1 MKIVLAPN
9 AFKESLTAPEAA
21 RAMRRGLRRALPEAE
36 LVEFPVA
43 DGGDGVGEVL
53 RRSMGGS
60 STRHRVTGPLGEPL
74 EARCVRLKSGEA
86 RTFVIEMAE
95 ASGLKHVPPAKRNPL
110 KTTTRGL
117 GELIGIALH
126 KGAERIVIGLGGSA
140 TIDGGAGMAQA
151 LGFELLDAH
160 GRSIPDGGEGLFKL
174 HRIVPPDDGETLSSV
189 EVVGLCDVKNPLLG
203 GQGAAAVFGP
213 QKGATPTMVQRLEDG
228 LGRLAECMKRD
239 LKVKVTRIEGAGAAG
254 GLGAGL
260 LGFLGAELRPGA
272 DWILDATGF
281 DRALEGADWVIT
293 GEGRLDAQT
302 LEDKAPA
309 VVARRAAARG
319 VPTLALAGSVDSRF
333 RKSKAGRELF
343 AMCHSIMDGP
353 MEMDEAMARAAEL
366 MESAAFEIGMLI
378 GTGG

>member
-21 RAMRRGLRRALPEAE
+21 RAMRRGLRRSLPEAE

-60 STRHRVTGPLGEPL
+60 SIRHRVTGPLGAPV
-74 EARCVRLKSGEA
+74 EARCIRLKEGGV

-95 ASGLKHVPPAKRNPL
+95 TSGLRHVPRAKRNPL

-117 GELIGIALH
+117 GELIRIALQQ
-126 KGAERIVIGLGGSA
+126 GAECIVIGLGGSA
-140 TIDGGAGMAQA
+140 TVDGGAGMAQA
-151 LGFELLDAH
+151 LGFDLLDAR
-160 GRSIPDGGEGLFKL
+160 GKRIPDGGEGLGKL
-174 HRIVPPDDGETLSSV
+174 HRIVPPAGRQTLSNL

-203 GQGAAAVFGP
+203 SQGAAAVFGP
-213 QKGATPTMVQRLEDG
+213 QKGATPTMVPRLEDG
-228 LGRLAECMKRD
+228 LARLAECLKRD
-239 LKVKVTRIEGAGAAG
+239 LKVKVTSVEGAGAAG

-260 LGFLGAELRPGA
+260 MGFLGAELRPGA

-293 GEGRLDAQT
+293 GEGRLDDQT

-319 VPTLALAGSVDSRF
+319 VSTLALAGSVDSRF
-333 RKSKAGRELF
+333 RKSKAGREMF

-366 MESAAFEIGMLI
+366 MESSAFEIGMLI
-378 GTGG
+378 AAKA